1 MKKLLIGLATVGASV
16 AALAEGATAPDA
28 TTTPAAI
35 AGYFTPWIQ
44 NVAIAML
51 TLLAA
56 GAIIIGVMFAW
67 RALKRVFNGS
77 K

>member
-1 MKKLLIGLATVGASV
+1 MKKLLIGALTVGGSL
-16 AALAEGATAPDA
+16 AALAQEATAPSA
-28 TTTPAAI
+28 TTTPEAI
-35 AGYFTPWIQ
+35 AGYFTPWVE
-44 NVAIAML
+44 NVASAML

-56 GAIIIGVMFAW
+56 GAVIVGVMFAW